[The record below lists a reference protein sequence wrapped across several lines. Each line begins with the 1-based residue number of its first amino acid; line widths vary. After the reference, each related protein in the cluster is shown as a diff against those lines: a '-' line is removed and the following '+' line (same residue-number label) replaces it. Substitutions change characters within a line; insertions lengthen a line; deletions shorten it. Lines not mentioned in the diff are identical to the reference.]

1 MRDWRIVAPER
12 YAIGFEGDHL
22 VHRLSIRT
30 DAPAGWS
37 FKLDAALG
45 GRKNVIDLNRD
56 GDTLWVELTRDM
68 LPEAGLYR
76 AQVRGLCGEAVRH
89 SGLFYLDVG
98 RSIGAV
104 EGFPEAVPSELA
116 QMEARMTALKAQ
128 TEDIAAHPPKPGEG
142 GVWQV
147 WDPAVGAYV
156 DSGVETG
163 IPQVMTA
170 DALRKIL
177 MGGN

>member
-1 MRDWRIVAPER
+1 MLDWRIVAPER
-12 YAIGFEGDHL
+12 YAVGFEGDHL

-30 DAPAGWS
+30 DLPAGWAC
-37 FKLDAALG
+37 KLDVALG
-45 GRKNVIDLNRD
+45 GRKNVIDLNRT
-56 GDTLWVELTRDM
+56 GDELWVELTRDM

-98 RSIGAV
+98 RSIDAL

-116 QMEARMTALKAQ
+116 QMEARMTALKAR
-128 TEDIAAHPPKPGEG
+128 TEEVATHPPMPGEG
-142 GVWQV
+142 GTWQV
-147 WDPAVGAYV
+147 WDPAVGSYA

-163 IPQVMTA
+163 VPQAMTA
-170 DALRKIL
+170 EALRKIL